1 MKNYGNSCKICG
13 TTISKKAKK
22 CQKHSGMLDG
32 PITNKLPSDQ
42 EILRMVEKTSQ
53 AQVAK
58 KLGVNITTIKKIML
72 KYRK

>member
-1 MKNYGNSCKICG
+1 MTKYGNSCEICRTAIG
-13 TTISKKAKK
+13 KKAKR

-58 KLGVNITTIKKIML
+58 KLGVSITTIKKIML
-72 KYRK
+72 KYRR